1 MFAIIKT
8 GGKQYKVAAN
18 EIIKIEKLGA
28 TKGDVIEFPE
38 VLMMGEGKSVKVGA
52 PLLSSAKVFGTVV
65 DQIRDDKIIIF
76 KKKRRHNYRRKNG
89 HRQYLTVVQITDL
102 LPEGGKP
109 TGKATALKTEPK
121 VEKPKAETK
130 AKVESAKKTEA
141 KAPVTKKEAPKAKAK
156 TPAAKKV
163 APVKKAAP
171 AKKAPAAKKVV
182 PAKKAAP
189 KAKK

>member
-38 VLMMGEGKSVKVGA
+38 VLMMGKGNSVKVGS
-52 PLLSSAKVFGTVV
+52 PLLSSAKVYGTVL
-65 DQIRDDKIIIF
+65 DQIRDDKVIIF

-109 TGKATALKTEPK
+109 TGKATALKAEPK
-121 VEKPKAETK
+121 LEKPKAETK
-130 AKVESAKKTEA
+130 EKATVQKKPEVKA
-141 KAPVTKKEAPKAKAK
+141 KAPVE
-156 TPAAKKV
+156 
-163 APVKKAAP
+163 KKAAP
-171 AKKAPAAKKVV
+171 KAEVKAKAPA
-182 PAKKAAP
+182 AKKAAP
-189 KAKK
+189 KAKAAPVKKAAPKVKK

>member
-28 TKGDVIEFPE
+28 IKGDVIEFPE

-52 PLLSSAKVFGTVV
+52 PLLSSAKVFGTVI
-65 DQIRDDKIIIF
+65 DQIRDDKVIIF

-109 TGKATALKTEPK
+109 TGKSTALKTEPK
-121 VEKPKAETK
+121 VEKPKTETK
-130 AKVESAKKTEA
+130 AKVELAKKTEA
-141 KAPVTKKEAPKAKAK
+141 EAPVE
-156 TPAAKKV
+156 
-163 APVKKAAP
+163 KKAAP
-171 AKKAPAAKKVV
+171 KAETKVKAPA
-182 PAKKAAP
+182 AKKAAP
-189 KAKK
+189 KANK